1 MSNNKKSLPH
11 EKPEWKGYTL
21 DELRYM
27 RAYTAARLEINR
39 ERLQQNFVAMKDYS
53 PMNKS
58 GLLGKVLGTL
68 SYIDIAVL
76 TYRIGSRAFKTMRFL
91 RGKR

>member
-1 MSNNKKSLPH
+1 MSNNTKALPH

-21 DELRYM
+21 DEIRYM

-39 ERLQQNFVAMKDYS
+39 EHLQHNFTSMKDYT

-58 GLLGKVLGTL
+58 GLLGRVLGTL
-68 SYIDIAVL
+68 SYIDIALL
-76 TYRIGSRAFKTMRFL
+76 TYRIGSRALKTLRFF
-91 RGKR
+91 RRKR